1 LTRGPCIFRQTDIAR
16 AIRAVRAAGL
26 QVAAVRIDPQGAT
39 IEVVRGKAEAQ
50 DSKPQDDLDQELAAF
65 EARHGQG

>member
-1 LTRGPCIFRQTDIAR
+1 MTRAPSTFRQADISR
-16 AIRAVRAAGL
+16 AIRAVQAAGL
-26 QVAAVRIDPQGAT
+26 QVAGVRIDPQGAT

-50 DSKPQDDLDQELAAF
+50 DSNPQDDLDRELADF